1 MDALAIEEA
10 YDRLEDLGVEVM
22 VCPFARFTAMAIPEG
37 FLGLN
42 PMQLRSGAQ
51 EHAMLLHEE
60 GHFATGTFYQ
70 LDSPFALRQHQE
82 NIADRY
88 VFETHFPP
96 ERVRAAMAAGY
107 TEPWQLAEYFDL
119 PQSYVE
125 QMLRWYTEARGI
137 DFSARGA

>member
-22 VCPFARFTAMAIPEG
+22 VCPFARFTAMASPDG
-37 FLGLN
+37 YLGVN
-42 PMQLRSGAQ
+42 PLQLRTGAQ

-70 LDSPFALRQHQE
+70 LDSPFTLRQHQE
-82 NIADRY
+82 NVADRY

-96 ERVRAAMAAGY
+96 GRVRAAMAAGF

-137 DFSARGA
+137 DFSAPGP